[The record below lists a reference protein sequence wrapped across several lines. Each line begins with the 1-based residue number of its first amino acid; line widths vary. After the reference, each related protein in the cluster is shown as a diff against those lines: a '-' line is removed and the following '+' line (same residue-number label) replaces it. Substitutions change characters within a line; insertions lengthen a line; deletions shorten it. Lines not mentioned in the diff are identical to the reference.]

1 MFLLAQVQYAWISCR
16 ILLKNV
22 NLLVTWGDRRAVN
35 GVRRTGSSLL
45 HHCHHHHHHKRNV
58 RKLTEGTVIEIG
70 MWTEGT
76 PERGTWIAGIG
87 TNGLR
92 DQTAV
97 TVGLP
102 ETRGHPGTLPERTS

>member
-1 MFLLAQVQYAWISCR
+1 MFLLVQVQYTWISCR

-22 NLLVTWGDRRAVN
+22 TLPVTWGDRTAVN
-35 GVRRTGSSLL
+35 GVRRTGSSFL
-45 HHCHHHHHHKRNV
+45 HHCRHHHKRNV
-58 RKLTEGTVIEIG
+58 TKLTEGIVIEIG

-76 PERGTWIAGIG
+76 PERGTWIVGIG
-87 TNGLR
+87 TNSPR

-102 ETRGHPGTLPERTS
+102 ETREHPGILPETTS